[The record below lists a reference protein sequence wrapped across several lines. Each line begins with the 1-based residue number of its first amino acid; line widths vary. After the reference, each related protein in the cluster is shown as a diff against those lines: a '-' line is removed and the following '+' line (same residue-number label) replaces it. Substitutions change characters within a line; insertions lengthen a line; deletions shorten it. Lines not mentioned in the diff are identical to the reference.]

1 MLVADDDVREWGTQ
15 NWDEKSAEYASKG
28 FIPISMK
35 NDFVQIYPD
44 DITKAEEQYVPI
56 ETDYEEEMA
65 PAA

>member
-1 MLVADDDVREWGTQ
+1 
-15 NWDEKSAEYASKG
+15 
-28 FIPISMK
+28 
-35 NDFVQIYPD
+35 VQIYPD